1 MAEYNFKNSNYDIIL
16 VTSSN
21 YVT

>member
-1 MAEYNFKNSNYDIIL
+1 

-21 YVT
+21 YVTFTK